1 MMSVQRRLLPNISAL
16 AAFEAVARLGSFTAA
31 AQELDL
37 TQGAVSRQIRLLEDQ
52 FGRRLFERDSRNVRL
67 STSGEIY
74 AEAVRSAL
82 GQLRDAALGLMS
94 NRHSGI
100 LNLAILPTFGTRWLM
115 PLIPDF
121 VARHPDITIN
131 FVTRIGRFDF
141 ARERL
146 DAAIHH
152 GQPDWPDADSTLLM
166 RETVIPVVSPEFR
179 ASRDIATPVDISRL
193 PLLHMATRPGAWSE
207 WLEEQGLNAPT
218 GPGMQFEQFGTVAQA
233 CIAGLGVALLPQVL
247 IAGELQRGELVPAP
261 GKPMQ
266 SRSAYYL
273 VVPHD
278 KRGHPPVASFR
289 DWLLGQVEKEPAVL
303 AW

>member
-1 MMSVQRRLLPNISAL
+1 MNVQRRLLPSTSAL

-37 TQGAVSRQIRLLEDQ
+37 TQGAVSRQIALLEEQ
-52 FGRRLFERDSRNVRL
+52 FGRKLFERDSRNVRL
-67 STSGEIY
+67 SVTGEIY

-94 NRHSGI
+94 NRHSGM

-121 VARHPDITIN
+121 VAENPDITIN

-152 GQPDWPDADSTLLM
+152 GQPDWPEADSTLLM
-166 RETVIPVVSPEFR
+166 RETVMPVVSPEFL
-179 ASRDIATPVDISRL
+179 ASRDITTAADISRL

-207 WLEEQGLNAPT
+207 WFEEQGLSAPT

-233 CIAGLGVALLPQVL
+233 CMAGLGVALLPQVL
-247 IAGELQRGELVPAP
+247 IAGELQRGQLVPTP
-261 GKPMQ
+261 GQPMQ

-273 VVPHD
+273 VVPYD
-278 KRGHPPVASFR
+278 KRSHPPVASFR

>member
-1 MMSVQRRLLPNISAL
+1 MNVQRRLLPNISAL

-31 AQELDL
+31 ARELDL
-37 TQGAVSRQIRLLEDQ
+37 TQGAISRQVSLLEEQ

-67 STSGEIY
+67 SPAGEIY

-131 FVTRIGRFDF
+131 FATRIGRFDF

-152 GQPDWPDADSTLLM
+152 GTPDWPDTDCTLLM
-166 RETVIPVVSPEFR
+166 RETVTPVATPQFLAGRKVLT
-179 ASRDIATPVDISRL
+179 AADIAHL

-207 WLEEQGLNAPT
+207 WFDHQGLDAPT

-233 CIAGLGVALLPQVL
+233 CMAGLGVALLPEIL
-247 IAGELQRGELVPAP
+247 IAGELQRGQLVPAP
-261 GKPMQ
+261 GLPVQ
-266 SRSAYYL
+266 SSSAYYL

-278 KRGHPPVASFR
+278 KRGHAPVASFR
-289 DWLLGQVEKEPAVL
+289 EWLLGQVEREPAVL

>member
-1 MMSVQRRLLPNISAL
+1 MNVQRRLLPSTSAL

-31 AQELDL
+31 AQELAL
-37 TQGAVSRQIRLLEDQ
+37 TQGAVSRQIGLLEEQ
-52 FGRRLFERDSRNVRL
+52 FGCRLFDRDSRNVRL
-67 STSGEIY
+67 SAAGEIY
-74 AEAVRSAL
+74 AEAVRAAL

-94 NRHSGI
+94 NRHSGM

-121 VARHPDITIN
+121 VAKNPDITIN

-152 GQPDWPDADSTLLM
+152 GLPDWPDADSTLLM
-166 RETVIPVVSPEFR
+166 RETVMPVVSPEFL
-179 ASRDIATPVDISRL
+179 ASRDITTAADISRL
-193 PLLHMATRPGAWSE
+193 SLLHMATRPGAWSE
-207 WLEEQGLNAPT
+207 WFEQQGLSAPT

-233 CIAGLGVALLPQVL
+233 CMAGLGVALLPQVL
-247 IAGELQRGELVPAP
+247 ISGELQRGQLVPAP
-261 GKPMQ
+261 GQPMQ

-278 KRGHPPVASFR
+278 KRGHPPVVSFR

>member
-1 MMSVQRRLLPNISAL
+1 MNVQRRLLPSTSAL
-16 AAFEAVARLGSFTAA
+16 AAIEAVARLGSFTAA

-37 TQGAVSRQIRLLEDQ
+37 TQGAVSRQIALLEEQ

-67 STSGEIY
+67 STAGEIY
-74 AEAVRSAL
+74 AEAVRAAL

-94 NRHSGI
+94 NRHSGM

-121 VARHPDITIN
+121 VAENPDITIN

-166 RETVIPVVSPEFR
+166 RETVMPVVSPDFL
-179 ASRDIATPVDISRL
+179 ASRDITTAADISRL
-193 PLLHMATRPGAWSE
+193 PLLHMATRPGAWGE
-207 WLEEQGLNAPT
+207 WFEEQGLSAPI

-233 CIAGLGVALLPQVL
+233 CMAGLGVALLPQVL
-247 IAGELQRGELVPAP
+247 IAGELQRGQLVQAP
-261 GKPMQ
+261 GQPMQ

-273 VVPHD
+273 VVPND
-278 KRGHPPVASFR
+278 KRGHPPVVSFR

>member
-1 MMSVQRRLLPNISAL
+1 MNVQRRLLPSTSAL

-37 TQGAVSRQIRLLEDQ
+37 TQGAVSRQIALLEEQ

-67 STSGEIY
+67 STAGEIY
-74 AEAVRSAL
+74 AEAVRAAL

-94 NRHSGI
+94 NRHSGM

-121 VARHPDITIN
+121 VAENPDVTIN

-166 RETVIPVVSPEFR
+166 RETVMPVVSPDFL
-179 ASRDIATPVDISRL
+179 ASRDITTAADISRL
-193 PLLHMATRPGAWSE
+193 PLLHMATRPGAWGE
-207 WLEEQGLNAPT
+207 WFEEQGLSAPI

-233 CIAGLGVALLPQVL
+233 CMAGLGVALLPQVL
-247 IAGELQRGELVPAP
+247 IAGELQRGQLVPAP
-261 GKPMQ
+261 GQPMQ

-273 VVPHD
+273 VVPND
-278 KRGHPPVASFR
+278 KRGHPPVVSFR

>member
-1 MMSVQRRLLPNISAL
+1 MTLQRRLLPNTAAL

-31 AQELDL
+31 ARELDL
-37 TQGAVSRQIRLLEDQ
+37 TQGAVSRQINLLEEQ

-67 STSGEIY
+67 SAAGEIY

-94 NRHSGI
+94 NRHGGV

-131 FVTRIGRFDF
+131 FATRVGRFDF
-141 ARERL
+141 GRERL

-152 GQPDWPDADSTLLM
+152 GMPDWPDAESTLLM
-166 RETVIPVVSPEFR
+166 RETVMPVVSPEFL
-179 ASRDIATPVDISRL
+179 ATRDIATPADISRL

-207 WLEEQGLNAPT
+207 WFEEQGLEAPT

-233 CIAGLGVALLPQVL
+233 CMAGLGVALLPEIL
-247 IAGELQRGELVPAP
+247 IAGELQRGQLVPAP

-278 KRGHPPVASFR
+278 KRGHPPVATFR
-289 DWLLGQVEKEPAVL
+289 DWLLGQIAREPAVL

>member
-1 MMSVQRRLLPNISAL
+1 MNVQRRLLPSTSAL
-16 AAFEAVARLGSFTAA
+16 AAFEAVARLSSFTAA

-37 TQGAVSRQIRLLEDQ
+37 TQGAVSRQIALLEEQ

-67 STSGEIY
+67 STAGEIY
-74 AEAVRSAL
+74 AEAVRAAL

-94 NRHSGI
+94 NRHSGM

-121 VARHPDITIN
+121 VAENPDITIN

-166 RETVIPVVSPEFR
+166 RETVMPVVSPDFL
-179 ASRDIATPVDISRL
+179 ASRDITTAAEISRL
-193 PLLHMATRPGAWSE
+193 PLLHMATRPGAWGE
-207 WLEEQGLNAPT
+207 WFEEQGLSAPI

-233 CIAGLGVALLPQVL
+233 CMAGLGVALLPQVL
-247 IAGELQRGELVPAP
+247 IAGELQRGQLVPAP
-261 GKPMQ
+261 GQPMQ

-273 VVPHD
+273 VVPND
-278 KRGHPPVASFR
+278 KRGHPPVVSFR

>member
-1 MMSVQRRLLPNISAL
+1 MNVQRRLLPSTSAL

-37 TQGAVSRQIRLLEDQ
+37 TQGAVSRQIALLEEQ

-67 STSGEIY
+67 STAGEIY
-74 AEAVRSAL
+74 AEAVRAAL

-94 NRHSGI
+94 NRHSGM

-121 VARHPDITIN
+121 VAENPDITIN
-131 FVTRIGRFDF
+131 FVTRISRFDF

-166 RETVIPVVSPEFR
+166 RETVMPVVSPDFL
-179 ASRDIATPVDISRL
+179 ASRDITTAADISRL
-193 PLLHMATRPGAWSE
+193 PLLHMATRPGAWGE
-207 WLEEQGLNAPT
+207 WFEEQGLSAPI

-233 CIAGLGVALLPQVL
+233 CMAGLGVALLPQVL
-247 IAGELQRGELVPAP
+247 IAGELQRGQLVPAP
-261 GKPMQ
+261 GQPMQ

-273 VVPHD
+273 VVPND
-278 KRGHPPVASFR
+278 KRGHPPVVSFR

>member
-1 MMSVQRRLLPNISAL
+1 MNVQRRLLPSTSAL

-37 TQGAVSRQIRLLEDQ
+37 TQGAVSRQIALLEEQ
-52 FGRRLFERDSRNVRL
+52 FGRKLFERDSRNVRL
-67 STSGEIY
+67 SPAGETY

-121 VARHPDITIN
+121 VENNPDITIN

-152 GQPDWPDADSTLLM
+152 GQPDWPDADSTVLM
-166 RETVIPVVSPEFR
+166 RETVIPVVSPEFL
-179 ASRDIATPVDISRL
+179 ASRDIATPADITRL

-207 WLEEQGLNAPT
+207 WFEAQGLSAPN

-233 CIAGLGVALLPQVL
+233 CMAGLGVALLPQVL
-247 IAGELQRGELVPAP
+247 IAGELQRGQLVPTP
-261 GKPMQ
+261 GQPMQ

>member
-1 MMSVQRRLLPNISAL
+1 MNVQRRLLPSTSAL

-37 TQGAVSRQIRLLEDQ
+37 TQGAVSRQIALLEEQ

-67 STSGEIY
+67 STAGEIY
-74 AEAVRSAL
+74 AEAVRAAL

-94 NRHSGI
+94 NRHSGM

-121 VARHPDITIN
+121 VAENPDITIN

-141 ARERL
+141 TRERL

-166 RETVIPVVSPEFR
+166 RETVMPVVSPDFL
-179 ASRDIATPVDISRL
+179 ASRDITTAADISRL
-193 PLLHMATRPGAWSE
+193 PLLHMATRPGAWGE
-207 WLEEQGLNAPT
+207 WFEEQGLSAPI

-233 CIAGLGVALLPQVL
+233 CMAGLGVALLPQVL
-247 IAGELQRGELVPAP
+247 IAGELQRGQLVPAP
-261 GKPMQ
+261 GQPMQ

-273 VVPHD
+273 VVPND
-278 KRGHPPVASFR
+278 KRGHPPVVSFR

>member
-1 MMSVQRRLLPNISAL
+1 MNVQRRLLPNTAAL

-31 AQELDL
+31 ARELDL
-37 TQGAVSRQIRLLEDQ
+37 TQGAVSRQINLLEEQ

-67 STSGEIY
+67 SVAGEIY

-94 NRHSGI
+94 NRHSGV

-131 FVTRIGRFDF
+131 FATRIGRFDF

-152 GQPDWPDADSTLLM
+152 GMPDWPDADCTLLM
-166 RETVIPVVSPEFR
+166 RETVIPVVSSEFLTT
-179 ASRDIATPVDISRL
+179 RDIATPADISRL
-193 PLLHMATRPGAWSE
+193 PLLHMATRPGAWAE
-207 WLEEQGLNAPT
+207 WFEHQGLEAPT

-233 CIAGLGVALLPQVL
+233 CMAGLGVALLPEIL
-247 IAGELQRGELVPAP
+247 IAGELQRGQLVPAP
-261 GKPMQ
+261 GQPMQ

-289 DWLLGQVEKEPAVL
+289 DWLLGQIGREPAVL

>member
-1 MMSVQRRLLPNISAL
+1 MNVQRRLLPSTSAL

-37 TQGAVSRQIRLLEDQ
+37 TQGAVSRQIALLEEQ

-67 STSGEIY
+67 STAGEIY
-74 AEAVRSAL
+74 AEAVRAAL

-94 NRHSGI
+94 NRHSGM

-121 VARHPDITIN
+121 VAENPDITIN

-166 RETVIPVVSPEFR
+166 RETVMPVVSPDFL
-179 ASRDIATPVDISRL
+179 ASRDITTAADITRL
-193 PLLHMATRPGAWSE
+193 PLLHMATRPGAWGE
-207 WLEEQGLNAPT
+207 WFEEQGLSAPI

-233 CIAGLGVALLPQVL
+233 CMAGLGVALLPQVL
-247 IAGELQRGELVPAP
+247 IAGELQRGQLVQAP
-261 GKPMQ
+261 GQPMQ

-273 VVPHD
+273 VVPND
-278 KRGHPPVASFR
+278 KRGHPPVVSFR

>member
-1 MMSVQRRLLPNISAL
+1 MNVQRRLLPNISAL

-31 AQELDL
+31 ARELDL
-37 TQGAVSRQIRLLEDQ
+37 TQGAISRQVSLLEEQ

-67 STSGEIY
+67 SPAGEIY

-131 FVTRIGRFDF
+131 FATRIGRFDF

-152 GQPDWPDADSTLLM
+152 GTPDWPDTDCTLLM
-166 RETVIPVVSPEFR
+166 RETVTPV
-179 ASRDIATPVDISRL
+179 ATPQFLAGRKAFTAADVARL

-207 WLEEQGLNAPT
+207 WFEHQGLDAPT

-233 CIAGLGVALLPQVL
+233 CMAGLGVALLPEIL
-247 IAGELQRGELVPAP
+247 IAGELQRGQLVPAP
-261 GKPMQ
+261 GLPVQ

-278 KRGHPPVASFR
+278 KRGHAPVASFR
-289 DWLLGQVEKEPAVL
+289 EWLLGQIGREPAVL

>member
-1 MMSVQRRLLPNISAL
+1 MSVQRRLLPNTSAL

-31 AQELDL
+31 ARELDL
-37 TQGAVSRQIRLLEDQ
+37 TQGAISRQISLLEEQ

-67 STSGEIY
+67 STAGEIY

-94 NRHSGI
+94 NQHSGI

-121 VARHPDITIN
+121 VTKNPDITIN

-166 RETVIPVVSPEFR
+166 RETVMPVVSPEFL
-179 ASRDIATPVDISRL
+179 ASRDIATPADISRL

-207 WLEEQGLNAPT
+207 WFEEQGLSVPT

-233 CIAGLGVALLPQVL
+233 CMAGLGVALLPQVL
-247 IAGELQRGELVPAP
+247 ISGELQRGQLVPAP

-289 DWLLGQVEKEPAVL
+289 DWLLGQVETEPAVL

>member
-1 MMSVQRRLLPNISAL
+1 MNVQRRLLPSTSAL

-31 AQELDL
+31 AQELNL
-37 TQGAVSRQIRLLEDQ
+37 TQGAVSRQIALLEEQ

-67 STSGEIY
+67 STAGEIY
-74 AEAVRSAL
+74 AEAVRAAL
-82 GQLRDAALGLMS
+82 GQLHDAALGLMS
-94 NRHSGI
+94 NRHSGM

-121 VARHPDITIN
+121 VAENPDITIN

-166 RETVIPVVSPEFR
+166 RETVMPVVSPDFL
-179 ASRDIATPVDISRL
+179 ASRDITTAADISRL
-193 PLLHMATRPGAWSE
+193 PLLHMATRPGAWGE
-207 WLEEQGLNAPT
+207 WFEEQGLSAPI

-233 CIAGLGVALLPQVL
+233 CMAGLGVALLPQVL

-261 GKPMQ
+261 GQPMQ

-273 VVPHD
+273 VVPND
-278 KRGHPPVASFR
+278 KRGHPPVVSFR
-289 DWLLGQVEKEPAVL
+289 DWLLSQVEKEPAVL

>member
-1 MMSVQRRLLPNISAL
+1 MNVQRRLLPSTSAL

-37 TQGAVSRQIRLLEDQ
+37 TQGAVSRQIGLLEEQ

-67 STSGEIY
+67 SAAGETY

-94 NRHSGI
+94 NRHSGM

-121 VARHPDITIN
+121 VAENPDITIN

-166 RETVIPVVSPEFR
+166 RETVMPVVSPEFL
-179 ASRDIATPVDISRL
+179 ASRAITTAADISRL

-207 WLEEQGLNAPT
+207 WFEEQGLSAPT

-233 CIAGLGVALLPQVL
+233 CMAGLGVALLPQVL
-247 IAGELQRGELVPAP
+247 IAGELQRGQLVPTP
-261 GKPMQ
+261 GSPMQ

-278 KRGHPPVASFR
+278 KRSHPPVASFR

>member
-1 MMSVQRRLLPNISAL
+1 MNVQRCLLPSTSAL

-37 TQGAVSRQIRLLEDQ
+37 TQGAVSRQIGLLEEH

-67 STSGEIY
+67 SPAGEIY

-94 NRHSGI
+94 NRHSGM

-121 VARHPDITIN
+121 VENNPDITIN

-152 GQPDWPDADSTLLM
+152 GLPDWPDADSTLLM
-166 RETVIPVVSPEFR
+166 RETVMPVVSPEFL
-179 ASRDIATPVDISRL
+179 ASRDIATAADISRL

-207 WLEEQGLNAPT
+207 WFEEQGLSAPT

-233 CIAGLGVALLPQVL
+233 CMAGLGVALLPQIL
-247 IAGELQRGELVPAP
+247 IAGELQRGQLVPTP
-261 GKPMQ
+261 GQPMQ

-289 DWLLGQVEKEPAVL
+289 DWLLGQVEKEPVVL

>member
-1 MMSVQRRLLPNISAL
+1 MNVQRRLLPSTSAL

-37 TQGAVSRQIRLLEDQ
+37 TQGAISRQIGLLEEQ

-67 STSGEIY
+67 SAAGEIY
-74 AEAVRSAL
+74 AEAVRAAL

-94 NRHSGI
+94 NRHSGV

-121 VARHPDITIN
+121 VTKNPDITIN

-152 GQPDWPDADSTLLM
+152 GLPDWPDADSTLLM
-166 RETVIPVVSPEFR
+166 RETVMPVVSPEFL
-179 ASRDIATPVDISRL
+179 ASRAVATAADISRL

-207 WLEEQGLNAPT
+207 WFEEQGLSAPT

-233 CIAGLGVALLPQVL
+233 CMAGLGVALLPQVL
-247 IAGELQRGELVPAP
+247 ISGELQRGQLVPAP
-261 GKPMQ
+261 GQPMQ

-289 DWLLGQVEKEPAVL
+289 DWLLGQVEKEPVVL

>member
-1 MMSVQRRLLPNISAL
+1 MNVQRRLLPSTSAL
-16 AAFEAVARLGSFTAA
+16 AAFEAVGRLGSFTAA

-37 TQGAVSRQIRLLEDQ
+37 TQGAVSRQIALLEEQ
-52 FGRRLFERDSRNVRL
+52 FGRKLFERDSRNVRL
-67 STSGEIY
+67 SPAGETY

-94 NRHSGI
+94 NRHSGM

-121 VARHPDITIN
+121 VAENPDITIN

-152 GQPDWPDADSTLLM
+152 GLPDWPDADSTLLM
-166 RETVIPVVSPEFR
+166 RETVMPVVSPEFL
-179 ASRDIATPVDISRL
+179 ASRDIATPADISRL
-193 PLLHMATRPGAWSE
+193 PLLHMTTRPGAWSE
-207 WLEEQGLNAPT
+207 WFEAQGLSAPS
-218 GPGMQFEQFGTVAQA
+218 GPGMQFEQFATVAQA
-233 CIAGLGVALLPQVL
+233 CMAGLGVALLPQVL
-247 IAGELQRGELVPAP
+247 IAGELQRGQLVPTP
-261 GKPMQ
+261 GQPMQ

>member
-1 MMSVQRRLLPNISAL
+1 MNVQRRLLPSTSAL

-37 TQGAVSRQIRLLEDQ
+37 TQGAVSRQIALLEEQ
-52 FGRRLFERDSRNVRL
+52 FGRRLFERDSRNVRM
-67 STSGEIY
+67 STAGEIY
-74 AEAVRSAL
+74 AEAVRAAL

-94 NRHSGI
+94 NRHSGM

-121 VARHPDITIN
+121 VAENPDITIN

-166 RETVIPVVSPEFR
+166 RETVMPVVSPDFL
-179 ASRDIATPVDISRL
+179 ASRDITTAADISRL
-193 PLLHMATRPGAWSE
+193 PLLHMATRPGAWGE
-207 WLEEQGLNAPT
+207 WFEEQGLSAPI

-233 CIAGLGVALLPQVL
+233 CMAGLGVALLPQVL
-247 IAGELQRGELVPAP
+247 IAGELQRGQLVQAP
-261 GKPMQ
+261 GQPMQ

-273 VVPHD
+273 VVPND
-278 KRGHPPVASFR
+278 KRGHPPVVSFR

>member
-1 MMSVQRRLLPNISAL
+1 MTLQRRLLPNTAAL

-31 AQELDL
+31 ARELDL
-37 TQGAVSRQIRLLEDQ
+37 TQGAVSRQINLLEEQ

-67 STSGEIY
+67 SAAGEIY

-94 NRHSGI
+94 NRHGGV

-121 VARHPDITIN
+121 VARHSDITIN
-131 FVTRIGRFDF
+131 FATRVGRFDF
-141 ARERL
+141 GRERL

-152 GQPDWPDADSTLLM
+152 GMPDWPDAESTLLM
-166 RETVIPVVSPEFR
+166 RETVMPVVSPEFL
-179 ASRDIATPVDISRL
+179 ATRDIATPADISRL

-207 WLEEQGLNAPT
+207 WFEEQGLEAPT

-233 CIAGLGVALLPQVL
+233 CMAGLGVALLPEIL
-247 IAGELQRGELVPAP
+247 IAGELQRGQLVPAP
-261 GKPMQ
+261 GQPMQ

-278 KRGHPPVASFR
+278 KRGHPPVATFR
-289 DWLLGQVEKEPAVL
+289 DWLLGQIAKEPAVL

>member
-1 MMSVQRRLLPNISAL
+1 MNLQRRLLPNTAAL

-31 AQELDL
+31 ARELDL
-37 TQGAVSRQIRLLEDQ
+37 TQGAVSRQIALLEEQ

-67 STSGEIY
+67 STAGEIY

-82 GQLRDAALGLMS
+82 GLLRDAALGLMS
-94 NRHSGI
+94 NRHSGV

-131 FVTRIGRFDF
+131 FATRISRFDF

-152 GQPDWPDADSTLLM
+152 GMPDWPDADCTLLM
-166 RETVIPVVSPEFR
+166 RETVMPVVSPEFL
-179 ASRDIATPVDISRL
+179 ASRKIATPADISRL

-207 WLEEQGLNAPT
+207 WFEAQSLSAPT

-233 CIAGLGVALLPQVL
+233 CMAGLGVALLPEIL
-247 IAGELQRGELVPAP
+247 IAGELQRGQLVPAP
-261 GKPMQ
+261 GLPMQ

-289 DWLLGQVEKEPAVL
+289 NWLLGQVEKEPAVL

>member
-1 MMSVQRRLLPNISAL
+1 MSVQRRLLPNISAL

-31 AQELDL
+31 ARELDL
-37 TQGAVSRQIRLLEDQ
+37 TQGAVSRQIGLLEEQ

-67 STSGEIY
+67 STAGEIY

-94 NRHSGI
+94 NRHSGV

-131 FVTRIGRFDF
+131 FATRIGRFDF
-141 ARERL
+141 TRERL

-152 GQPDWPDADSTLLM
+152 GMPDWPDADCTLLM
-166 RETVIPVVSPEFR
+166 RETVAPVAAPEFLGER
-179 ASRDIATPVDISRL
+179 KVTAPADIGRL

-207 WLEEQGLNAPT
+207 WFEHQGLDAPT

-233 CIAGLGVALLPQVL
+233 CMAGLGVALLPQIL
-247 IAGELQRGELVPAP
+247 IAGELQRGQLMPAP
-261 GKPMQ
+261 GLPMQ

>member
-1 MMSVQRRLLPNISAL
+1 MNVQRRLLPNTAAL

-31 AQELDL
+31 ARELDL
-37 TQGAVSRQIRLLEDQ
+37 TQGAVSRQINLLEEQ

-67 STSGEIY
+67 SAAGETY

-82 GQLRDAALGLMS
+82 GQLRDATLGLMS
-94 NRHSGI
+94 NRHSGA

-121 VARHPDITIN
+121 VTRHPDITIN
-131 FVTRIGRFDF
+131 FATRIGRFDF

-152 GQPDWPDADSTLLM
+152 GMPDWPDADCTLLM
-166 RETVIPVVSPEFR
+166 RETVMPVVSPEFL
-179 ASRDIATPVDISRL
+179 ASREIATPADISRL

-207 WLEEQGLNAPT
+207 WFEHQGLEAPT

-233 CIAGLGVALLPQVL
+233 CMAGLGVALLPEIL
-247 IAGELQRGELVPAP
+247 ISGELQRG
-261 GKPMQ
+261 Q
-266 SRSAYYL
+266 
-273 VVPHD
+273 
-278 KRGHPPVASFR
+278 
-289 DWLLGQVEKEPAVL
+289 
-303 AW
+303 

>member
-1 MMSVQRRLLPNISAL
+1 MNVQRRLLPSTSAL
-16 AAFEAVARLGSFTAA
+16 AAFESVARLGSFTAA

-37 TQGAVSRQIRLLEDQ
+37 TQGAVSRQIALLEEQ

-67 STSGEIY
+67 STAGEIY
-74 AEAVRSAL
+74 AEAVRAAL

-94 NRHSGI
+94 NRHSGM

-121 VARHPDITIN
+121 VAENPDITIN

-166 RETVIPVVSPEFR
+166 RETVMPVVSPDFL
-179 ASRDIATPVDISRL
+179 ASRDITTAADISRL
-193 PLLHMATRPGAWSE
+193 PLLHMATRPGAWGE
-207 WLEEQGLNAPT
+207 WFEEQGLSAPI

-233 CIAGLGVALLPQVL
+233 CMAGLGVALLPQVL
-247 IAGELQRGELVPAP
+247 IAGELQRGQLVPAP
-261 GKPMQ
+261 GQPMQ

-273 VVPHD
+273 VVPND
-278 KRGHPPVASFR
+278 KRGHPPVVSFR

>member
-1 MMSVQRRLLPNISAL
+1 MSVQRRLLPNISAL

-31 AQELDL
+31 ARELDL
-37 TQGAVSRQIRLLEDQ
+37 TQGAVSRQISLLEEQ

-67 STSGEIY
+67 SSAGEIY

-121 VARHPDITIN
+121 VASNPDITIN

-166 RETVIPVVSPEFR
+166 RETVIPVVSPEFL
-179 ASRDIATPVDISRL
+179 ASRDIVTPADICRL

-207 WLEEQGLNAPT
+207 WFEEQGLSAPT

-233 CIAGLGVALLPQVL
+233 CTAGLGVALLPQVL
-247 IAGELQRGELVPAP
+247 IAGELQRGQLVPTP
-261 GKPMQ
+261 GQPMQ

>member
-1 MMSVQRRLLPNISAL
+1 MNVQRRLLPSTSAL

-37 TQGAVSRQIRLLEDQ
+37 TQGAVSRQIALLEEQ
-52 FGRRLFERDSRNVRL
+52 FGRKLFERDSRNVRL
-67 STSGEIY
+67 SATGEIY

-94 NRHSGI
+94 NRHSGM

-121 VARHPDITIN
+121 VENNPDITIN

-152 GQPDWPDADSTLLM
+152 GLPDWPDAVSTLLM
-166 RETVIPVVSPEFR
+166 RETVMPVASPDFL
-179 ASRDIATPVDISRL
+179 ASRAITTAADISRL

-207 WLEEQGLNAPT
+207 WFEEQGLSAPT

-233 CIAGLGVALLPQVL
+233 CMAGLGVALLPQVL
-247 IAGELQRGELVPAP
+247 ISGELQRGQLVATP
-261 GKPMQ
+261 GQPMQ

>member
-1 MMSVQRRLLPNISAL
+1 MNVQRRLLPSTSAL

-37 TQGAVSRQIRLLEDQ
+37 TQGAVSRQIALLEEQ

-67 STSGEIY
+67 STAGEIY
-74 AEAVRSAL
+74 AEAVRAAL

-94 NRHSGI
+94 NRHSGM

-121 VARHPDITIN
+121 VAENPDITIN

-166 RETVIPVVSPEFR
+166 RETVMPVVSPDFL
-179 ASRDIATPVDISRL
+179 ASRDITTAADISRL
-193 PLLHMATRPGAWSE
+193 PLLHMATRPGAWGE
-207 WLEEQGLNAPT
+207 WFEEQGLSAAI

-233 CIAGLGVALLPQVL
+233 CMAGLGVALLPQVL
-247 IAGELQRGELVPAP
+247 IAGELQRGQLVPAP
-261 GKPMQ
+261 GQPMQ

-273 VVPHD
+273 VVPND
-278 KRGHPPVASFR
+278 KRGHPPVVSFR
-289 DWLLGQVEKEPAVL
+289 DWLLGQVDKEPAVL